1 MVIVKKILQVLTSKE
16 RSKAYALLIMIL
28 FMALLDVVGIASVIP
43 FFTVLAD
50 PSLIESNAY
59 LSSLYSFLGF
69 ENKEVGSVDSE
80 GFLFSLGAIVFF
92 LLVFSIS
99 FKAFTTYTYEKFAA
113 LRNYSISKRLLRN
126 YLGQPY
132 EWFLNQHSSEL
143 GRNLLN
149 EVNNVV
155 GLAVLPLMRLF
166 SHSAVVIAMVALLLF
181 IDPFLAI
188 TSTLFLSGLFLLIY
202 LAIRRFLGHIGE
214 DRVLANKE
222 RFKIVQEG
230 LGGIKDIK
238 IFGLEKTLLKRFEN
252 PALRMAGHTASQ
264 HIAGQLPRFF
274 IEILAFGGM
283 ILIVL
288 YLMTKYKDI
297 ESIIPLLSLYALAAL
312 RLIPALQQV
321 YAQITQI
328 RFSGPALDL
337 LHKDLTELS
346 SSYQDFEVVPSNDSF
361 DIKFSSFLE
370 LKNLTFRYGDP
381 GNIILNDINIKIAR
395 KELIG
400 VVGST
405 GSGKTTLIDIILGL
419 LSPSRGSVEVDGIK
433 VNKENLRSWQK
444 LIGYVPQEIYL
455 SDETIYANIGFGLDE
470 ESVDKKAAKKASKI
484 ANLHKFIT
492 EDLEKGYSTPIG
504 ERGVRLSGGQ
514 RQRIGI
520 ARALYYD
527 PEILIFDE
535 ATSSLDNVTERG
547 VMEAIHSL
555 GRKKTIILIA
565 HRLSTVKNCDRIFV
579 LEKGEIIGSGN
590 YEDLLK
596 ENFKFKEM
604 VSISD

>member
-1 MVIVKKILQVLTSKE
+1 
-16 RSKAYALLIMIL
+16 
-28 FMALLDVVGIASVIP
+28 
-43 FFTVLAD
+43 
-50 PSLIESNAY
+50 
-59 LSSLYSFLGF
+59 
-69 ENKEVGSVDSE
+69 
-80 GFLFSLGAIVFF
+80 
-92 LLVFSIS
+92 
-99 FKAFTTYTYEKFAA
+99 
-113 LRNYSISKRLLRN
+113 
-126 YLGQPY
+126 
-132 EWFLNQHSSEL
+132 
-143 GRNLLN
+143 
-149 EVNNVV
+149 
-155 GLAVLPLMRLF
+155 
-166 SHSAVVIAMVALLLF
+166 
-181 IDPFLAI
+181 
-188 TSTLFLSGLFLLIY
+188 
-202 LAIRRFLGHIGE
+202 
-214 DRVLANKE
+214 
-222 RFKIVQEG
+222 
-230 LGGIKDIK
+230 
-238 IFGLEKTLLKRFEN
+238 
-252 PALRMAGHTASQ
+252 
-264 HIAGQLPRFF
+264 
-274 IEILAFGGM
+274 
-283 ILIVL
+283 
-288 YLMTKYKDI
+288 
-297 ESIIPLLSLYALAAL
+297 LAAL